1 MLDWI
6 LNNIEMILGF
16 LGVALVTANS
26 FMVKAKEFKVGRNYD
41 KLTEVTTKILN
52 GDIKD
57 ISVMVKD
64 LKEVVESV
72 TLEFQEVVEGTKK
85 EINKMLEEFQKTQ
98 NEKDSRQNSNLN
110 ETIAG
115 IEARFNE
122 KVEDLKSNFEKLG
135 GESNEVDNVSS
146 LWQKRQD

>member
-1 MLDWI
+1 MLEWI
-6 LNNIEMILGF
+6 INNIEMILGF

-64 LKEVVESV
+64 LKEVVEAV
-72 TLEFQEVVEGTKK
+72 KLEFSEVVEDTKK
-85 EINKMLEEFQKTQ
+85 EIAKTLEEFSKIQI
-98 NEKDSRQNSNLN
+98 EKDARQNTSFN
-110 ETIAG
+110 ETVAG
-115 IEARFNE
+115 IEARFTE
-122 KVEDLKSNFEKLG
+122 QVEDLKANVNKLG
-135 GESNEVDNVSS
+135 GGDNDNVSS
-146 LWQKRQD
+146 VW

>member
-1 MLDWI
+1 MFEWI
-6 LNNIEMILGF
+6 INNIEVILGF
-16 LGVALVTANS
+16 IGVALVTANS
-26 FMVKAKEFKVGRNYD
+26 LMVKAKEFKVGRNYD

-72 TLEFQEVVEGTKK
+72 KLEFSEVVDDTKK

-110 ETIAG
+110 EMIAG

-122 KVEDLKSNFEKLG
+122 KVEDLKTDVKKLG
-135 GESNEVDNVSS
+135 GGENDNVSA
-146 LWQKRQD
+146 L

>member
-16 LGVALVTANS
+16 IGVALVTANS
-26 FMVKAKEFKVGRNYD
+26 FMVKAKEFKLGRNYD

-57 ISVMVKD
+57 VSVMVKD

-72 TLEFQEVVEGTKK
+72 TLEFSEVVDDTKK

-98 NEKDSRQNSNLN
+98 NEKESRQNSNLN
-110 ETIAG
+110 EMIAG

-146 LWQKRQD
+146 V

>member
-1 MLDWI
+1 MLEWI
-6 LNNIEMILGF
+6 INNIEMILGF

-72 TLEFQEVVEGTKK
+72 KLEFDKVVETTKK
-85 EINKMLEEFQKTQ
+85 EINKMLEEFAETEL
-98 NEKDSRQNSNLN
+98 EKESRQNTSFN
-110 ETIAG
+110 EMVVG

-122 KVEDLKSNFEKLG
+122 KVEDLKANFEKLG
-135 GESNEVDNVSS
+135 GDENDNVSS
-146 LWQKRQD
+146 LWQKR

>member
-16 LGVALVTANS
+16 IGVALVTANS
-26 FMVKAKEFKVGRNYD
+26 FMVKAKEFKLGRNYD
-41 KLTEVTTKILN
+41 KLTEVTTQILN

-57 ISVMVKD
+57 VSVMVKD

-72 TLEFQEVVEGTKK
+72 KLEFEEVARDTKK
-85 EINKMLEEFQKTQ
+85 EINKMLEEFAKAQ
-98 NEKDSRQNSNLN
+98 NEKESRQNSNIH

-115 IEARFNE
+115 IESRFNE
-122 KVEDLKSNFEKLG
+122 KVEDLKSSFEELG

-146 LWQKRQD
+146 VWQKR

>member
-72 TLEFQEVVEGTKK
+72 KLEFDKVVETTKK
-85 EINKMLEEFQKTQ
+85 EINKMLEEFAETEL
-98 NEKDSRQNSNLN
+98 EKDARQNSNLN

-115 IEARFNE
+115 IETRFNE
-122 KVEDLKSNFEKLG
+122 KVEDLKSNLEKLG
-135 GESNEVDNVSS
+135 GESNEIDNVSS
-146 LWQKRQD
+146 LWQER

>member
-1 MLDWI
+1 LDWI

-16 LGVALVTANS
+16 IGVALVTANS
-26 FMVKAKEFKVGRNYD
+26 FMVKAKEFKLGRNYD
-41 KLTEVTTKILN
+41 KLTEVTTQILN

-57 ISVMVKD
+57 VSVMVKD

-72 TLEFQEVVEGTKK
+72 KLEFEEVARDTKK
-85 EINKMLEEFQKTQ
+85 EINKMLEEFAKAQ
-98 NEKDSRQNSNLN
+98 NEKESRQNSNIH

-115 IEARFNE
+115 IESRFNE
-122 KVEDLKSNFEKLG
+122 KVEDLKSSFEELG

-146 LWQKRQD
+146 VWQKR

>member
-1 MLDWI
+1 MFEWI
-6 LNNIEMILGF
+6 INNIDTILGF
-16 LGVALVTANS
+16 IGVALVTANS
-26 FMVKAKEFKVGRNYD
+26 LMVKAKEFKVGRNYD

-57 ISVMVKD
+57 IHEMVKD

-72 TLEFQEVVEGTKK
+72 TLEFSEVARDTKE
-85 EINKMLEEFQKTQ
+85 EINKLLEDFQKTQ
-98 NEKDSRQNSNLN
+98 NEKDSRQNSNIH

-146 LWQKRQD
+146 LWQKR

>member
-1 MLDWI
+1 MFEWI
-6 LNNIEMILGF
+6 INNIDTILGF
-16 LGVALVTANS
+16 IGVALVTANS
-26 FMVKAKEFKVGRNYD
+26 LMVKAKEFKVGRNYD

-64 LKEVVESV
+64 LKEIVESV
-72 TLEFQEVVEGTKK
+72 TLEFSEVVEGTKK
-85 EINKMLEEFQKTQ
+85 EINKMLEEFAHTQ

-110 ETIAG
+110 EMIAG

-146 LWQKRQD
+146 V

>member
-1 MLDWI
+1 MFDWI
-6 LNNIEMILGF
+6 LNNIETILGF
-16 LGVALVTANS
+16 IGVALVTANS
-26 FMVKAKEFKVGRNYD
+26 FMVKAKEFKLGRNYD
-41 KLTEVTTKILN
+41 KLTEVTTQILN

-57 ISVMVKD
+57 ISLMVKD

-72 TLEFQEVVEGTKK
+72 TLEFSEVVDDAKK
-85 EINKMLEEFQKTQ
+85 EINKMLEDFAHTQ
-98 NEKDSRQNSNLN
+98 NEKESRQNSNIH

-146 LWQKRQD
+146 LWQKR

>member
-16 LGVALVTANS
+16 IGVALVTANS
-26 FMVKAKEFKVGRNYD
+26 FMVKAKEFKLGRNYD

-57 ISVMVKD
+57 VSVMVKD

-72 TLEFQEVVEGTKK
+72 KLEFSEVVEGTKK
-85 EINKMLEEFQKTQ
+85 EINKMLEEFAKAQ
-98 NEKDSRQNSNLN
+98 NEKESRQNSNIH

-115 IEARFNE
+115 IESRFNE
-122 KVEDLKSNFEKLG
+122 KVEDLKSSFEELG

-146 LWQKRQD
+146 V

>member
-1 MLDWI
+1 MFDWI
-6 LNNIEMILGF
+6 INNIEMILGF
-16 LGVALVTANS
+16 IGIALVTANS
-26 FMVKAKEFKVGRNYD
+26 LMVKAKEFKVGRNYD

-57 ISVMVKD
+57 ISLMVKD

-72 TLEFQEVVEGTKK
+72 KLEFSEVVDNTKK

-98 NEKDSRQNSNLN
+98 NEKESRQNSNLN
-110 ETIAG
+110 EMIVG

-135 GESNEVDNVSS
+135 GESNEIDNVSS
-146 LWQKRQD
+146 IWQKR

>member
-72 TLEFQEVVEGTKK
+72 KLEFDKVVETTKK
-85 EINKMLEEFQKTQ
+85 EINKMLEEFAETEL
-98 NEKDSRQNSNLN
+98 EKDARQNTSFN
-110 ETIAG
+110 EMVVG

-122 KVEDLKSNFEKLG
+122 KVEDLKTDVKKLG
-135 GESNEVDNVSS
+135 GGENDNVSS
-146 LWQKRQD
+146 V

>member
-1 MLDWI
+1 MFEWI
-6 LNNIEMILGF
+6 INNIEVILGF
-16 LGVALVTANS
+16 IGVALVTANS
-26 FMVKAKEFKVGRNYD
+26 LMVKAKEFKVGRNYD

-72 TLEFQEVVEGTKK
+72 KLEFDKVVETTKK
-85 EINKMLEEFQKTQ
+85 EINKMLEEFAETEL
-98 NEKDSRQNSNLN
+98 EKDARQNTSFN
-110 ETIAG
+110 EMVVG

-122 KVEDLKSNFEKLG
+122 KVEDLKTDVKKLG
-135 GESNEVDNVSS
+135 GGENDNVSA
-146 LWQKRQD
+146 L

>member
-72 TLEFQEVVEGTKK
+72 KLEFDKVVETTKK
-85 EINKMLEEFQKTQ
+85 EINKMLEEFAETEL
-98 NEKDSRQNSNLN
+98 EKDARQNTSFN
-110 ETIAG
+110 EMVVG

-122 KVEDLKSNFEKLG
+122 KVEDLKTDVKKLG
-135 GESNEVDNVSS
+135 GGENDNVSS
-146 LWQKRQD
+146 VW

>member
-72 TLEFQEVVEGTKK
+72 KLEFDKVVETTKK
-85 EINKMLEEFQKTQ
+85 EINKMLEEFAETEL
-98 NEKDSRQNSNLN
+98 EKDARQNTSFN
-110 ETIAG
+110 EMVVG

-122 KVEDLKSNFEKLG
+122 KVEDLKTDVKKLG
-135 GESNEVDNVSS
+135 GGENDNVSS
-146 LWQKRQD
+146 VR

>member
-1 MLDWI
+1 MFEWI
-6 LNNIEMILGF
+6 INNIEMILGF
-16 LGVALVTANS
+16 IGVALVTANS
-26 FMVKAKEFKVGRNYD
+26 LMVKAKEFKVGRNYD

-57 ISVMVKD
+57 ITLMVKD

-72 TLEFQEVVEGTKK
+72 KLEFEEVARDTKK

-110 ETIAG
+110 EMING

-146 LWQKRQD
+146 L

>member
-1 MLDWI
+1 MLEWI
-6 LNNIEMILGF
+6 INNIEMILGF

-41 KLTEVTTKILN
+41 KLTEVTAKILN

-72 TLEFQEVVEGTKK
+72 KLEFDKVVETTKK
-85 EINKMLEEFQKTQ
+85 EINKMLEEFAETEL
-98 NEKDSRQNSNLN
+98 EKDARQNTSFN
-110 ETIAG
+110 EMVVG

-122 KVEDLKSNFEKLG
+122 KVEDLKTDVKKLG
-135 GESNEVDNVSS
+135 GGENDNVSS
-146 LWQKRQD
+146 VWQKRQD

>member
-72 TLEFQEVVEGTKK
+72 KLEFDKVVETTKK
-85 EINKMLEEFQKTQ
+85 EINKMLEEFAETEL
-98 NEKDSRQNSNLN
+98 EKDARQNTSFN
-110 ETIAG
+110 EMVVG

-146 LWQKRQD
+146 V

>member
-16 LGVALVTANS
+16 IGVALVTANS
-26 FMVKAKEFKVGRNYD
+26 FMVKAKEFKLGRNYD
-41 KLTEVTTKILN
+41 KLTEVTTQILN

-57 ISVMVKD
+57 VSVMVKD

-72 TLEFQEVVEGTKK
+72 KLEFEEVARDTKK
-85 EINKMLEEFQKTQ
+85 EINKMLEEFAKAQ
-98 NEKDSRQNSNLN
+98 NEKESRQNSNIH

-115 IEARFNE
+115 IESRFNE
-122 KVEDLKSNFEKLG
+122 KVEDLKSSFEELG

-146 LWQKRQD
+146 V

>member
-1 MLDWI
+1 MFDWI
-6 LNNIEMILGF
+6 LNNIETILGF
-16 LGVALVTANS
+16 IGIALVTANS

-72 TLEFQEVVEGTKK
+72 KLEFSEVVDDTKK
-85 EINKMLEEFQKTQ
+85 EINKLLKDFAKTQ
-98 NEKDSRQNSNLN
+98 NEKESRQNSNLN

-122 KVEDLKSNFEKLG
+122 KVEDLKSNFEELG

-146 LWQKRQD
+146 V

>member
-1 MLDWI
+1 MFDWI
-6 LNNIEMILGF
+6 INNIELILGF
-16 LGVALVTANS
+16 IGVALVTANS

-57 ISVMVKD
+57 IHVMVKD

-72 TLEFQEVVEGTKK
+72 KLEFLEVTDETKK
-85 EINKMLEEFQKTQ
+85 EINKLLEEFRETQ
-98 NEKDSRQNSNLN
+98 NEKESRQNSNLN
-110 ETIAG
+110 EMIAG

-122 KVEDLKSNFEKLG
+122 KVEDLKSNFEELG

-146 LWQKRQD
+146 V

>member
-1 MLDWI
+1 MFDWI
-6 LNNIEMILGF
+6 LNNIETILGF
-16 LGVALVTANS
+16 IGIALVTANS

-72 TLEFQEVVEGTKK
+72 KLEFSEVVDDTKK
-85 EINKMLEEFQKTQ
+85 EINKLLKDFAKTQ
-98 NEKDSRQNSNLN
+98 NEKESRQNSNLN
-110 ETIAG
+110 EMIAG

-122 KVEDLKSNFEKLG
+122 KVEDLKSNFEELG

-146 LWQKRQD
+146 VWQKR

>member
-1 MLDWI
+1 MLEWI
-6 LNNIEMILGF
+6 INNIEMILGF

-64 LKEVVESV
+64 LKEVVEAV
-72 TLEFQEVVEGTKK
+72 KLEFSEVVEDTKK
-85 EINKMLEEFQKTQ
+85 EIAKTLEEFSKIQI
-98 NEKDSRQNSNLN
+98 EKDARQNTSFN
-110 ETIAG
+110 ETVAG
-115 IEARFNE
+115 IEARFTE
-122 KVEDLKSNFEKLG
+122 QVEDLKANVKKLG
-135 GESNEVDNVSS
+135 GGENDNVSS
-146 LWQKRQD
+146 V

>member
-6 LNNIEMILGF
+6 LNNIEMILG
-16 LGVALVTANS
+16 LIGVALVTANS
-26 FMVKAKEFKVGRNYD
+26 FMVKAKEFKLGRNYD
-41 KLTEVTTKILN
+41 KLTEVTTQILN

-72 TLEFQEVVEGTKK
+72 KLEFSEIVDSTKK
-85 EINKMLEEFQKTQ
+85 EINKMLEEFSKAQ
-98 NEKDSRQNSNLN
+98 NEKESRQNSNIH
-110 ETIAG
+110 ETISG
-115 IEARFNE
+115 IESRFNE

-135 GESNEVDNVSS
+135 GESNEVDNVSD
-146 LWQKRQD
+146 L

>member
-1 MLDWI
+1 MFEWI
-6 LNNIEMILGF
+6 INNIEVILGF
-16 LGVALVTANS
+16 IGVALVTANS
-26 FMVKAKEFKVGRNYD
+26 FLVKAKEFKLGRNYD

-57 ISVMVKD
+57 ITIMVKD

-72 TLEFQEVVEGTKK
+72 TLEFSEVVDDAKK
-85 EINKMLEEFQKTQ
+85 EINKMLEEFREAQ
-98 NEKDSRQNSNLN
+98 NEKESRQNSNLN

-122 KVEDLKSNFEKLG
+122 KVEDLKSSLEKVG
-135 GESNEVDNVSS
+135 GESNEIDDVSS
-146 LWQKRQD
+146 V

>member
-72 TLEFQEVVEGTKK
+72 KLEFDKVVETTKK
-85 EINKMLEEFQKTQ
+85 EINKMLEEFAETEL
-98 NEKDSRQNSNLN
+98 EKDARQNTSFN
-110 ETIAG
+110 EMVVG

-146 LWQKRQD
+146 VW